1 MTPLSRF
8 PLLFAQECLISFFSD
23 GFPLAKA
30 EAYVALVK
38 CVAVL
43 GCISCYRPR

>member
-1 MTPLSRF
+1 VLTRARALSLS
-8 PLLFAQECLISFFSD
+8 LLLRAQECLISFFSE

-38 CVAVL
+38 CAP
-43 GCISCYRPR
+43 SKP